1 MGYSKEEVYEILKD
15 IPLRDAQGG
24 ITEGALVLE
33 GGAFRGVYQEGVLD
47 CLMDNGF
54 NFETTVGVSAGA
66 LNGVSYSIG
75 QVGRTAHV
83 NIRYRHDGR
92 YVGLSS
98 FIKSHLRSLIGFDFV
113 FGKLPDLP
121 DIDVE
126 KLRHNGRRF
135 VAVATNLETGR
146 AEYFENYRED
156 IMNCVRA
163 SSTLPYISRP
173 VYINDIPYLDGGCG
187 DRIPFKWA
195 LNEGYKKV
203 VVIRT
208 RNKDFRIPN
217 NFEKRIGMTR
227 RLYGNYK
234 EFALNLAKTDVDY
247 NDLCDELERYEDEG
261 KVFVIYPSEP
271 INIKM
276 LEGDLHKLKYLYD
289 LGYKDAK
296 NSLEKLKEYL
306 ENDD

>member
-15 IPLRDAQGG
+15 IPLREAQGG

-146 AEYFENYRED
+146 AEYFENYRP
-156 IMNCVRA
+156 
-163 SSTLPYISRP
+163 SS
-173 VYINDIPYLDGGCG
+173 
-187 DRIPFKWA
+187 
-195 LNEGYKKV
+195 
-203 VVIRT
+203 
-208 RNKDFRIPN
+208 
-217 NFEKRIGMTR
+217 
-227 RLYGNYK
+227 
-234 EFALNLAKTDVDY
+234 
-247 NDLCDELERYEDEG
+247 
-261 KVFVIYPSEP
+261 
-271 INIKM
+271 
-276 LEGDLHKLKYLYD
+276 
-289 LGYKDAK
+289 
-296 NSLEKLKEYL
+296 
-306 ENDD
+306 